1 MNGNAKESNSNT
13 SDVSLWRDV
22 LSQHSLMEELRMWW
36 RRRRRWKSLATV
48 VSVLLLF
55 ALLGAAD
62 ASKDRHPLV
71 FTRTRY
77 NASIYENN
85 IGKSYVTA
93 ESERMGIQL
102 SSATATPQPDIRYR
116 IVAGDKNKLFRAE
129 SRLVGDFSFLLLRT
143 RTGQVTYKQSILN
156 EF

>member
-1 MNGNAKESNSNT
+1 
-13 SDVSLWRDV
+13 
-22 LSQHSLMEELRMWW
+22 MWW

-48 VSVLLLF
+48 VSILLLLIGF
-55 ALLGAAD
+55 VGAAD

-143 RTGQVTYKQSILN
+143 RTGQVKKKNQS
-156 EF
+156 